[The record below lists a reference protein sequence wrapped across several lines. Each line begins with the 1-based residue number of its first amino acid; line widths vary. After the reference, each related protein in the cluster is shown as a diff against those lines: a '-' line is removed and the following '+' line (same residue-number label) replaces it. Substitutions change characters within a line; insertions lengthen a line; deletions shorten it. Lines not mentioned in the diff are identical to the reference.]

1 MPISLRIPD
10 CLRQDEKSAK
20 NLNHWGFR
28 PRSSSVQNA
37 NGINLQRLENSRQM
51 ASSCVCRRFE
61 MITQK
66 ARYALRA
73 LAALAQADPGEPMMI
88 SEIAGQQAIPK
99 KFLEQI
105 LLDLKHQ
112 GIVASRRGKAGGYLL
127 LKPARDI
134 TYGEVLRIIDGPIA
148 PLPCLSITAYRKCD
162 DCDGEQT
169 CEIRHVFAKVADATR
184 KVLFSTTIADTVDLP
199 VDAKVT
205 RLLA

>member
-1 MPISLRIPD
+1 
-10 CLRQDEKSAK
+10 
-20 NLNHWGFR
+20 
-28 PRSSSVQNA
+28 
-37 NGINLQRLENSRQM
+37 
-51 ASSCVCRRFE
+51 

-73 LAALAQADPGEPMMI
+73 LAALAQGEPGEPMMI
-88 SEIAGQQAIPK
+88 SEIAEQQVIPK
-99 KFLEQI
+99 KSLEQI

-112 GIVASRRGKAGGYLL
+112 GIVASRRGKSGGYLL
-127 LKPARDI
+127 LKPAHEI

-184 KVLFSTTIADTVDLP
+184 KVLFSTTIADTADLP
-199 VDAKVT
+199 VGAKVT